1 MTYKEDGSLSVRFTF
16 TGGTFNIRT
25 VAEKIFDLHPSAIE
39 GPNNVLDK
47 PLPGDFVV
55 RVGADRAEVEKAFQ
69 RILETEF
76 EEGIDVKVSDVK
88 RTAYVASG
96 ALKLKPDDGTH
107 VAVNCGTAPHEFP
120 EVISSGNVKEFLTSL
135 SQYINTSVAME
146 GIENSEQRFAWRES
160 RYGNAIASKRVDFQV
175 EKVLELVSR
184 QTGLTFE
191 TSEIDKT
198 VLSLKTRTP

>member
-1 MTYKEDGSLSVRFTF
+1 
-16 TGGTFNIRT
+16 
-25 VAEKIFDLHPSAIE
+25 
-39 GPNNVLDK
+39 
-47 PLPGDFVV
+47 
-55 RVGADRAEVEKAFQ
+55 
-69 RILETEF
+69 
-76 EEGIDVKVSDVK
+76 
-88 RTAYVASG
+88 
-96 ALKLKPDDGTH
+96 
-107 VAVNCGTAPHEFP
+107 
-120 EVISSGNVKEFLTSL
+120 
-135 SQYINTSVAME
+135 ME